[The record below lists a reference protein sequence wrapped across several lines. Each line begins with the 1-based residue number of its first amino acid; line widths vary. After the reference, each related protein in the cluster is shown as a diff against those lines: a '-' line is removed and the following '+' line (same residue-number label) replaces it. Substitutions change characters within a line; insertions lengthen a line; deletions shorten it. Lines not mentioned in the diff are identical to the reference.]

1 MTHQRLAGRDVALL
15 VAVALI
21 WGFNFVPI
29 RWALDVV
36 PPFALAAT
44 RFFLAAVPMV
54 FFVPRPRIPL
64 RWIALYG
71 LLIGVGQFG
80 LLFLSI
86 QLGLAAGLASLL
98 AQLQVFATIGLSALL
113 LHDRTTPGQLA
124 GATVAG
130 VGIALLVVDK
140 LAGGATGSLLSL
152 MLILASAGLWAVAN
166 VVAKH
171 IGREYEPGGFSLVVW
186 SSLFSPLPLAAISFV
201 GEGGTAGLASVLTAG
216 PLVWASI
223 AFIVIGAT
231 LFGFAIW
238 NRMLQRY
245 TAASVTPFAL
255 IVPVAGL
262 ASAYVLL
269 NETLSVLELG
279 GALLILLGLAV
290 AVVRRPASFSLLRRA
305 ADADSA

>member
-1 MTHQRLAGRDVALL
+1 MLL

-29 RWALDVV
+29 RWALDAV
-36 PPFALAAT
+36 PPFALAAI
-44 RFFLAAVPMV
+44 RFFFAAVPMV
-54 FFVPRPRIPL
+54 LFVPRPRIPL

-98 AQLQVFATIGLSALL
+98 AQLQVFATIGLSALV

-130 VGIALLVVDK
+130 GGMALLVLDK

-152 MLILASAGLWAVAN
+152 VLILISAGLWAVAN

-223 AFIVIGAT
+223 AFIVIAAT

-245 TAASVTPFAL
+245 TAATVTPFAL

-262 ASAYVLL
+262 ASAFVLL
-269 NETLSVLELG
+269 SESLTSLELA

-290 AVVRRPASFSLLRRA
+290 AVVRWPAAFALRRRT

>member
-44 RFFLAAVPMV
+44 RFFFAAVPMV

-201 GEGGTAGLASVLTAG
+201 GEGGTAGLASVLTSGHSSG
-216 PLVWASI
+216 PASPSSSL
-223 AFIVIGAT
+223 ARPCSASRSGT
-231 LFGFAIW
+231 GCS
-238 NRMLQRY
+238 
-245 TAASVTPFAL
+245 SVT
-255 IVPVAGL
+255 
-262 ASAYVLL
+262 
-269 NETLSVLELG
+269 
-279 GALLILLGLAV
+279 
-290 AVVRRPASFSLLRRA
+290 RPHP
-305 ADADSA
+305 

>member
-1 MTHQRLAGRDVALL
+1 VLL

-29 RWALDVV
+29 RWALDAV
-36 PPFALAAT
+36 PPFALAAI
-44 RFFLAAVPMV
+44 RFFFAALPMV
-54 FFVPRPRIPL
+54 LFVPRPRIPL

-98 AQLQVFATIGLSALL
+98 AQLQVFATIGLSALV

-130 VGIALLVVDK
+130 GGMALLVLDK

-152 MLILASAGLWAVAN
+152 VLILVSAGLWAVAN

-171 IGREYEPGGFSLVVW
+171 IGREYEAGGFSLVVW

-201 GEGGTAGLASVLTAG
+201 SEGGTAGLASVLTAG

-223 AFIVIGAT
+223 AFIVIAAT

-245 TAASVTPFAL
+245 TAATVTPFAL

-262 ASAYVLL
+262 ASAFVLL
-269 NETLSVLELG
+269 SESLTTLELA
-279 GALLILLGLAV
+279 GAGLILLGLAV
-290 AVVRRPASFSLLRRA
+290 AIMRWPAAITLRRRTA
-305 ADADSA
+305 EADSA